1 MGPLRLTLLRNHVR
15 PDDYLV
21 MSEDKP
27 VGRIYKRAVPR
38 LEWLCTISGGRYAEW
53 SALQLAGRTDS
64 FEQAKRE
71 LTDNWRKVLAARLS
85 KVAAQSGSGDPRTTR

>member
-1 MGPLRLTLLRNHVR
+1 MSPVRLTLLRNHVR

-21 MSEDKP
+21 MSGDKP

-38 LEWLCTISGGRYAEW
+38 LEWLWTISGGCYPD
-53 SALQLAGRTDS
+53 LQLAGRTNS

-85 KVAAQSGSGDPRTTR
+85 KVAATHV